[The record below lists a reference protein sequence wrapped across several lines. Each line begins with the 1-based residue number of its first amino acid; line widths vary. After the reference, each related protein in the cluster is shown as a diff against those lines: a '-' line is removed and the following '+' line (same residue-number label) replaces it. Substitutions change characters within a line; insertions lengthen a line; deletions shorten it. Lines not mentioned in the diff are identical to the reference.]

1 MAGIESDALIEMAS
15 RGPAADKQVRN
26 ATLWPPSQGHLAQ
39 RPFWG
44 KFRLRLREGSGQQQR
59 RLGDV
64 RRKLNGW
71 RPRNPLL
78 NKSGPC

>member
-26 ATLWPPSQGHLAQ
+26 ATLWPLSQGHLAQ

-44 KFRLRLREGSGQQQR
+44 KFRLRLQAVNNSDGLGTSG
-59 RLGDV
+59 V
-64 RRKLNGW
+64 
-71 RPRNPLL
+71 
-78 NKSGPC
+78 S